1 MTQICRR
8 CVMDTSDPAI
18 EFDSNGICSHC
29 RNYERLAD
37 IFLSK
42 GPDSEIRLKKLLH
55 RIRKSGKNK
64 PYDCIIGVSG
74 GVDSSY
80 VAHLVKQEFDLRPL
94 AVHLDN
100 GWNSN
105 LAVSNIKSLLN
116 DLQIDLVTEILDW
129 REFRG
134 LQKAF
139 LLSSTPD
146 LEIPTDHAITAV
158 LMRVANEHKIKF
170 ILGGSN
176 VASEAIM
183 PAAWSQGIRD
193 FRYIK
198 SVNELH
204 GTGSLSTYPFF
215 TYSQFAMN
223 KFRGQRWIDILNYVT
238 YNKEEAVQTLTSHYG
253 WTPYA
258 SKHGESIYTRFLQ
271 NCYLPEKFG
280 ADKRK
285 GHLSSL
291 ICSGQLSRTKA
302 LSLLQEPIATP
313 EEIRSDTS
321 YVLKKLG
328 ISDQEFD
335 VIMASP
341 KKSMH
346 DYPNTQKLL
355 IFRISQIIYRR
366 TRNSVVRLQNFRS
379 S

>member
-1 MTQICRR
+1 
-8 CVMDTSDPAI
+8 MDTSDPAI
-18 EFDSNGICSHC
+18 TFDSNGVCSHC
-29 RNYERLAD
+29 YEYERLAR
-37 IFLSK
+37 IFLDK
-42 GPDSEIRLKKLLH
+42 GPNSELQLRKLLE

-64 PYDCIIGVSG
+64 QYDCVIGVSG

-80 VAHLVKQEFDLRPL
+80 VAHLVKQKFELRPL

-116 DLQIDLVTEILDW
+116 SLQIDLVTEILDW
-129 REFRG
+129 REFRE

-146 LEIPTDHAITAV
+146 LEIPTDHAITAI
-158 LMRVANEHKIKF
+158 LMRVANEQKIKF

-176 VASEAIM
+176 VTSEAIM

-198 SVNELH
+198 SVNEIH
-204 GTGSLSTYPFF
+204 GTSELSNYPHF
-215 TYSQFAMN
+215 TYSQFALN
-223 KFRGQRWIDILNYVT
+223 KLRGQRWINILDYID
-238 YNKEEAVQTLTSHYG
+238 YNKESAVKTLAHEYG

-258 SKHGESIYTRFLQ
+258 YKHGESIYTRFLQ
-271 NCYLPEKFG
+271 SYYLPNKFG

-291 ICSGQLSRTKA
+291 ICSGQISRAEA
-302 LSLLQEPIATP
+302 LDQLNNPQAEA
-313 EEIRSDTS
+313 EEVESDKN

-328 ISDQEFD
+328 ITEDDFI
-335 VIMASP
+335 VIMKTP
-341 KKSMH
+341 RKSMH
-346 DYPNTQKLL
+346 DFANSNQLL
-355 IFRISQIIYRR
+355 TFRISQAIYRK
-366 TRNSVVRLQNFRS
+366 TRNALVRLHKS
-379 S
+379 